1 MANDDLIKS
10 IVSQVIDKLNSG
22 GANPQTVGLGGGAGG
37 GLGGGAGGGLGGG
50 AGGGLGARRP
60 LSISPSPAP
69 AQRGG
74 PCALVVLTAGDAA
87 TDEVYRQLSQL
98 AERTSKLLVY
108 LSPSARKVLDL
119 PAIRRSCPSAEIL
132 GSEVTHE
139 LRNLV
144 DGCEAVYLP
153 TLTLSTASKIA
164 LLNGDTAASLMPIY
178 ALSRG
183 KTVVAA
189 SNSVFGLRTD
199 LPAAPEGFRQRV
211 DKLFSNLTGLGMQVV
226 DVSQLASRNA
236 AAPAGVSSALPVIPS
251 VTPTFQRTADDAP
264 GNSCSSQ
271 PGGCE
276 ACGQCAEKNETG
288 VRSLVANGAQRIGA
302 TAGTHVADQDLAGLI
317 DHTLLKADA
326 TEDDIRKLCAEAA
339 QYLFAS
345 VCVNPTNVA
354 LSARLLA
361 DSPVRVCTVIGFPL
375 GATTPTAKG
384 IETRD
389 AVANGATEIDMVIN
403 VGALKSGDD
412 DLVRRDISAVVEA
425 ARGQAIVKVILET
438 ALLSRE
444 EKIKACLL
452 SKMAGADFVK
462 TSTGFSTGG
471 ATAEDIALMR
481 ETVGPDMGVK
491 ASGGIKNA
499 DDVKEMVAAGATRI
513 GASASVAIAKGEQST
528 SGGY

>member
-10 IVSQVIDKLNSG
+10 IVSQVIQKLNADGAVAPSRGSG
-22 GANPQTVGLGGGAGG
+22 GGGDLGSGG
-37 GLGGGAGGGLGGG
+37 
-50 AGGGLGARRP
+50 RRP
-60 LSISPSPAP
+60 LSISPAPAP
-69 AQRGG
+69 GHRGG
-74 PCALVVLTAGDAA
+74 PCALVVLTAGDASL
-87 TDEVYRQLSQL
+87 DEVYRQLSQL
-98 AERTSKLLVY
+98 TEQTSKLLVY

-119 PAIRRSCPSAEIL
+119 PAIRRNCPTAEIL
-132 GSEVTHE
+132 PAEVTHD
-139 LRNLV
+139 LRDLV
-144 DGCEAVYLP
+144 EGCDAVYLP

-164 LLNGDTAASLMPIY
+164 YLNGDTAASLMPIY

-189 SNSVFGLRTD
+189 SNSVYGLRAD
-199 LPAAPEGFRQRV
+199 LPAAPAGFRRRV
-211 DKLFSNLTGLGMQVV
+211 DQLFASLSELGVQVV
-226 DVSQLASRNA
+226 DASQLGRTAGSSAPVAPVA
-236 AAPAGVSSALPVIPS
+236 AAPRVEHAAAPVIPS
-251 VTPTFQRTADDAP
+251 VSPTYVRTAEDA
-264 GNSCSSQ
+264 SCMGPSQ

-276 ACGQCAEKNETG
+276 ACGRCAERNEPG

-302 TAGTHVADQDLAGLI
+302 TAGTRVADRDLAGLI

-326 TEDDIRKLCAEAA
+326 TEEDVRKLCEEARK
-339 QYLFAS
+339 YVFAS

-354 LSARLLA
+354 LAAQLLES
-361 DSPVRVCTVIGFPL
+361 SPVKVCTVIGFPL
-375 GATTPTAKG
+375 GATTPTAKA

-389 AVANGATEIDMVIN
+389 AIANGATEIDMVIN

-412 DLVRRDISAVVEA
+412 DLVRRDIAGVVEA
-425 ARGQAIVKVILET
+425 ARGSAIVKVILET
-438 ALLSRE
+438 ALLSKE

-481 ETVGPDMGVK
+481 ETVGPEMGVK

-499 DDVKEMVAAGATRI
+499 EDVQQMVAAGATRI
-513 GASASVAIAKGEQST
+513 GASASVSIAKGEQSAA
-528 SGGY
+528 GGY